1 MPVRRLL
8 SLLAFL
14 LLLGASAVARADKP
28 LHQRI
33 DDLIAKGLP
42 NFAEV
47 AAPLADDAEFL
58 RRLYLDLTG
67 TIPPTETVRA
77 FLDDKNPDKRAKLID
92 QLLAS
97 EEHARYMAT
106 VFDVMLMERRTTQ
119 NVPSAAWRDFLREN
133 FAANK
138 PWDVLVREILAADGS
153 DPKTRP
159 AARFFLDRG
168 GEPNL
173 LTRDVGRLF
182 LGVNLHCAQCHNHP
196 RVEDYKQAHY
206 YGIYAFL
213 GRTSM
218 VNDPATKMTVL
229 SEKADGEATFQS
241 VFDPKKVTMTGQPS
255 LFGGKVVADPMIEKG
270 KEYVVAPPAKGP
282 GRAVPT
288 YSRRSQLGPA
298 LATAENTAF
307 KRNIANRLWAVMMGR
322 GLVHPLDMD
331 HSDNPPSHPELLDLL
346 ADEIAAR
353 KFDMRGFLKELAL
366 SKTYQRSSLPS
377 PKGAD
382 IAPDRYVVAKLK
394 PLLAEQL
401 AFALMEATGFTDG
414 QRQALGAKP
423 AEAAL
428 YARLAPNATPFVN
441 AFGSEPGTAENF
453 DARVEQALFLANGPT
468 LKAWLAPAGTNLTAR
483 LLKAPTP
490 EALAEELY
498 LSIYTRKPS
507 AEETKVVTAFLAKR
521 ADKPQAMQ
529 DLAWALL
536 ASTEF
541 RFNH

>member
-8 SLLAFL
+8 SLLALL
-14 LLLGASAVARADKP
+14 LLLGAVGFARPDQP
-28 LHQRI
+28 LHERI

-42 NFAEV
+42 KFGEV

-58 RRLYLDLTG
+58 RRIYLDLTG
-67 TIPPTETVRA
+67 TLPTLDVTRA
-77 FLDDKNPDKRAKLID
+77 FLADKTPDKRDRLID

-97 EEHARYMAT
+97 PEFARHFAT
-106 VFDVMLMERRTTQ
+106 VLDVMLMERRTTQ
-119 NVPSAAWRDFLREN
+119 NVPTAAWRDFLRESV
-133 FAANK
+133 AANK

-173 LTRDVGRLF
+173 MTRDVGRLF
-182 LGVNLHCAQCHNHP
+182 LGINLQCAQCHNHP
-196 RVEDYKQAHY
+196 RVDDYKQAHY

-218 VNDPATKMTVL
+218 VNDPATKTIVL

-255 LFGGKVVADPMIEKG
+255 LPGGKVVADPMLEKG
-270 KEYVVAPPAKGP
+270 KEYLVAPPAKGP

-298 LATAENTAF
+298 LATPENVAF
-307 KRNIANRLWAVMMGR
+307 KRNIANRLWAVLMGR
-322 GLVHPLDMD
+322 GLVHPLDLD
-331 HSDNPPSHPELLDLL
+331 HSENPASHPELLDLL
-346 ADEIAAR
+346 AEDIAAR
-353 KFDMRGFLKELAL
+353 KFDMKGFLREIAL
-366 SKTYQRSSLPS
+366 SQTYQRSSLPN
-377 PKGAD
+377 PKAAD
-382 IAPDRYVVAKLK
+382 VPPDRYVVAKLK
-394 PLLAEQL
+394 PLSPEQL
-401 AFALMEATGFTDG
+401 AFALMQATGFTDV
-414 QRQALGAKP
+414 QRQALGANP

-428 YARLAPNATPFVN
+428 HARLAPAAAPFIT
-441 AFGSEPGTAENF
+441 AFGSEPGTPENF
-453 DARVEQALFLANGPT
+453 DARVEQALFLANGT
-468 LKAWLAPAGTNLTAR
+468 ALKAWLAPSGTNLTAR
-483 LLKAPTP
+483 LLKAATP

-498 LSIYTRKPS
+498 LSVYTRKPS
-507 AEETKVVTAFLAKR
+507 AEETKLVTDFLAKR
-521 ADKPQAMQ
+521 TDKPQATQ
-529 DLAWALL
+529 DLVWALL

>member
-1 MPVRRLL
+1 
-8 SLLAFL
+8 
-14 LLLGASAVARADKP
+14 
-28 LHQRI
+28 
-33 DDLIAKGLP
+33 
-42 NFAEV
+42 
-47 AAPLADDAEFL
+47 
-58 RRLYLDLTG
+58 
-67 TIPPTETVRA
+67 
-77 FLDDKNPDKRAKLID
+77 
-92 QLLAS
+92 
-97 EEHARYMAT
+97 
-106 VFDVMLMERRTTQ
+106 
-119 NVPSAAWRDFLREN
+119 VPSAGWRDFLRES

-159 AARFFLDRG
+159 AARFLLDRG

-182 LGVNLHCAQCHNHP
+182 LGVNLQCAQCHNHP

-255 LFGGKVVADPMIEKG
+255 LPGGKAVSDPMIEKG
-270 KEYVVAPPAKGP
+270 KEYIVAPPAKGP

-322 GLVHPLDMD
+322 GLVHPLDLD

-366 SKTYQRSSLPS
+366 SQTYQRSSLPS
-377 PKGAD
+377 PKAAD
-382 IAPDRYVVAKLK
+382 IALDRYVIAKLK
-394 PLLAEQL
+394 PLSAEQL

-423 AEAAL
+423 VESAL
-428 YARLAPNATPFVN
+428 YAKLAPNATPFVN

-468 LKAWLAPAGTNLTAR
+468 LKSWLAPAGNNLTAR
-483 LLKAPTP
+483 LLKATTP
-490 EALAEELY
+490 EPLADELY
-498 LSIYTRKPS
+498 LSVYTRKPS

-521 ADKPQAMQ
+521 TDKPQAIQ
-529 DLAWALL
+529 DLVWALL